1 MPDGEISL
9 VKECA
14 ARVTVVNRLGLHA
27 RPATAVA
34 DLAQQFTSAIVLRRD
49 GQEIDGKSIM
59 QIMLLAA
66 TQGAELELIAKGDDA
81 DQACQAIRELFAR
94 GFDEE

>member
-1 MPDGEISL
+1 MA
-9 VKECA
+9 KECA
-14 ARVTVVNRLGLHA
+14 TRVTIVNRLGLHA

-34 DLAQQFTSAIVLRRD
+34 DVAQQFKSAILLRRD
-49 GQEIDGKSIM
+49 DQEIDGKSIM

-66 TQGAELELIAKGDDA
+66 TEGVEIEVVARGDDA
-81 DQACQAIRELFAR
+81 DDACKALAELFAR

>member
-1 MPDGEISL
+1 VGKAYAAK
-9 VKECA
+9 VK
-14 ARVTVVNRLGLHA
+14 VVNRLGLHA

-34 DLAQQFTSAIVLRRD
+34 DLAQQFKSTVVLRRD
-49 GQEIDGKSIM
+49 GEEIDGKSIM

-66 TQGAELELIAKGDDA
+66 TQGVELEVVACGEDA
-81 DQACQAIRELFAR
+81 QEACDALCDLFAR

>member
-1 MPDGEISL
+1 MA
-9 VKECA
+9 KARA
-14 ARVTVVNRLGLHA
+14 AKVTVVNRLGLHA

-34 DLAQQFTSAIVLRRD
+34 DLAQQFTSSISLRRED
-49 GQEIDGKSIM
+49 EEIDGKSIM

-66 TQGAELELIAKGDDA
+66 TQGVELEIVARGDDA
-81 DQACQAIRELFAR
+81 DAACDALTDLFAR

>member
-1 MPDGEISL
+1 MG
-9 VKECA
+9 KECSA
-14 ARVTVVNRLGLHA
+14 KVKVVNRLGLHA

-34 DLAQQFTSAIVLRRD
+34 DLAQQFKSTIALRRD
-49 GQEIDGKSIM
+49 SEEIDGKSIM

-66 TQGAELELIAKGDDA
+66 TQGVELDVIARGEDA
-81 DQACQAIRELFAR
+81 DEACQALSDLFAR

>member
-1 MPDGEISL
+1 MGT
-9 VKECA
+9 ECT
-14 ARVTVVNRLGLHA
+14 ARVKVVNRLGLHA

-34 DLAQQFTSAIVLRRD
+34 DLAQSFKSAIALRRD
-49 GQEIDGKSIM
+49 SEEVDGKSIM

-66 TQGAELELIAKGDDA
+66 TQGVELEVVARGDDA
-81 DQACQAIRELFAR
+81 EKACKAISELFAR

>member
-1 MPDGEISL
+1 MA
-9 VKECA
+9 KECA
-14 ARVTVVNRLGLHA
+14 AKVTVKNRLGLHA

-34 DLAQQFTSAIVLRRD
+34 DVAQQFKSAIQLRRD
-49 GQEIDGKSIM
+49 DQEIDGKSIM

-66 TQGAELELIAKGDDA
+66 TQGVEIEVVASGDDA
-81 DQACQAIRELFAR
+81 EEACKALTDLFDR

>member
-1 MPDGEISL
+1 MA
-9 VKECA
+9 KECA
-14 ARVTVVNRLGLHA
+14 AKVTVVNRLGLHA

-34 DLAQQFTSAIVLRRD
+34 DLAQQFQSTICLRRD
-49 GQEIDGKSIM
+49 AEEIDGKSIM

-66 TQGAELELIAKGDDA
+66 TQGVELEVVARGEDA
-81 DQACQAIRELFAR
+81 QEACEALSQLFAR

>member
-1 MPDGEISL
+1 MA
-9 VKECA
+9 KECA
-14 ARVTVVNRLGLHA
+14 AKVKVVNRLGLHA

-34 DLAQQFTSAIVLRRD
+34 DCAQQFKSQIALKRD
-49 GQEIDGKSIM
+49 DQEIDGKSIM

-66 TQGAELELIAKGDDA
+66 TQGVELEVIARGDDA
-81 DQACQAIRELFAR
+81 DEACKALSDLFAR

>member
-1 MPDGEISL
+1 MA
-9 VKECA
+9 KECA
-14 ARVTVVNRLGLHA
+14 AKVTVVNRLGLHA

-34 DLAQQFTSAIVLRRD
+34 DCAQRFKSTIALKRED
-49 GQEIDGKSIM
+49 QEIDGKSIM

-66 TQGAELELIAKGDDA
+66 TQGVELEVIARGDDA
-81 DQACQAIRELFAR
+81 EEACKALGDLFAR

>member
-1 MPDGEISL
+1 L
-9 VKECA
+9 AKECA

-34 DLAQQFTSAIVLRRD
+34 DCAQQFSSQIALKRD
-49 GQEIDGKSIM
+49 DQEIDGKSIM

-66 TQGAELELIAKGDDA
+66 TQGVELEVIARGDDA
-81 DQACQAIRELFAR
+81 EEACKALGDLFAR

>member
-1 MPDGEISL
+1 MA
-9 VKECA
+9 KECA
-14 ARVTVVNRLGLHA
+14 AKVTVKNRLGLHA

-34 DLAQQFTSAIVLRRD
+34 DVAQQFKSAILLRRD
-49 GQEIDGKSIM
+49 DQEIDGKSIM

-66 TQGAELELIAKGDDA
+66 TQGVVIEVVASGDDA
-81 DQACQAIRELFAR
+81 EEACKALADLFDR

>member
-1 MPDGEISL
+1 MA
-9 VKECA
+9 KECA
-14 ARVTVVNRLGLHA
+14 AKVTVVNRLGLHA

-34 DLAQQFTSAIVLRRD
+34 DLAQRFASTIALRRE
-49 GQEIDGKSIM
+49 GQQVDGKSIM

-66 TQGAELELIAKGDDA
+66 TQGVVLDLVATGDDA
-81 DQACQAIRELFAR
+81 EEACQALSDLFAR

>member
-1 MPDGEISL
+1 MPDGETSL
-9 VKECA
+9 AKECA

-34 DLAQQFTSAIVLRRD
+34 DLAQNFTSAITLRRE
-49 GQEIDGKSIM
+49 GQEVDGKSIM

-66 TQGAELELIAKGDDA
+66 TQGVELDLVAKGEDA
-81 DQACQAIRELFAR
+81 DEACRALCELFAR

>member
-1 MPDGEISL
+1 MA
-9 VKECA
+9 KECA
-14 ARVTVVNRLGLHA
+14 AKVKVVNRLGLHA

-34 DLAQQFTSAIVLRRD
+34 DCAQQFKCAIALKRD
-49 GQEIDGKSIM
+49 DQEIDGKSIM

-66 TQGAELELIAKGDDA
+66 TQGVEIEVIARGDDA
-81 DQACQAIRELFAR
+81 EEACKALEDLFAR

>member
-1 MPDGEISL
+1 LG
-9 VKECA
+9 KECA
-14 ARVTVVNRLGLHA
+14 AKVKVVNRLGLHA

-34 DLAQQFTSAIVLRRD
+34 DCAQRFKSTISLKRD
-49 GQEIDGKSIM
+49 DQQIDGKSIM

-66 TQGAELELIAKGDDA
+66 TQGVEIEVRATGDDA
-81 DQACQAIRELFAR
+81 EDACKALADLFAR

>member
-1 MPDGEISL
+1 MA
-9 VKECA
+9 KECA
-14 ARVTVVNRLGLHA
+14 AKVTVVNRLGLHA

-34 DLAQQFTSAIVLRRD
+34 DLAQRFTSAISLRRD
-49 GQEIDGKSIM
+49 EEEIDGKSIM

-66 TQGAELELIAKGDDA
+66 TQGVELEVIARGDDA
-81 DQACQAIRELFAR
+81 DAACQALADLFAR

>member
-1 MPDGEISL
+1 MA
-9 VKECA
+9 KECA
-14 ARVTVVNRLGLHA
+14 AKVTVVNRLGLHA

-34 DLAQQFTSAIVLRRD
+34 DLAQRFASTIALRRE
-49 GQEIDGKSIM
+49 GQQVDGKSIM

-66 TQGAELELIAKGDDA
+66 TQGVVLDLVATGDDA
-81 DQACQAIRELFAR
+81 EEACRALSDLFAR

>member
-1 MPDGEISL
+1 MPDGESSL
-9 VKECA
+9 AKECA

-34 DLAQQFTSAIVLRRD
+34 DLAQRFTSAIVLRRD

-81 DQACQAIRELFAR
+81 EQACQAICELFAR

>member
-1 MPDGEISL
+1 MA
-9 VKECA
+9 KECA
-14 ARVTVVNRLGLHA
+14 AKVTVVNRLGLHA

-34 DLAQQFTSAIVLRRD
+34 DLAQQFTSAISLRRD
-49 GQEIDGKSIM
+49 EEEIDGKSIM

-66 TQGAELELIAKGDDA
+66 TQGVELEVIARGDDA
-81 DQACQAIRELFAR
+81 DAACQALADLFAR

>member
-1 MPDGEISL
+1 MGL
-9 VKECA
+9 AKECA
-14 ARVTVVNRLGLHA
+14 AKVTVKNRLGLHA

-34 DLAQQFTSAIVLRRD
+34 DCAQQFKSAILLRRD
-49 GQEIDGKSIM
+49 DQEIDGKSIM

-66 TQGAELELIAKGDDA
+66 TQGVVIEVVANGDDA
-81 DQACQAIRELFAR
+81 EEACKALADLFDR

>member
-1 MPDGEISL
+1 MA
-9 VKECA
+9 KECA
-14 ARVTVVNRLGLHA
+14 ARVTIVNRLGLHA

-34 DLAQQFTSAIVLRRD
+34 DLAQRFKSAVVLRR
-49 GQEIDGKSIM
+49 GSEEIDGKSIM

-66 TQGAELELIAKGDDA
+66 TQGVELEVVARGDDA
-81 DQACQAIRELFAR
+81 QEACDALKDLFAR

>member
-1 MPDGEISL
+1 
-9 VKECA
+9 VAKECA
-14 ARVTVVNRLGLHA
+14 AKVTVVNRLGLHA

-34 DLAQQFTSAIVLRRD
+34 DCAQRYKSNILLRRD
-49 GQEIDGKSIM
+49 DQEIDGKSIM

-66 TQGAELELIAKGDDA
+66 TQGVQLEVVARGDDA
-81 DQACQAIRELFAR
+81 DEACQALADLFSR

>member
-1 MPDGEISL
+1 MA
-9 VKECA
+9 KECA
-14 ARVTVVNRLGLHA
+14 AKVTVVNRLGLHA

-34 DLAQQFTSAIVLRRD
+34 DLAQQFACAIGLRRD
-49 GQEIDGKSIM
+49 DEEIDGKSIM

-66 TQGAELELIAKGDDA
+66 TQGMELEVIARGEDA
-81 DQACQAIRELFAR
+81 DAACQALSDLFAR

>member
-1 MPDGEISL
+1 MG
-9 VKECA
+9 KECA
-14 ARVTVVNRLGLHA
+14 AKVKVVNRLGLHA

-34 DLAQQFTSAIVLRRD
+34 DCAQQFKSTISLKRD
-49 GQEIDGKSIM
+49 DQEIDGKSIM

-66 TQGAELELIAKGDDA
+66 TEGVELEVLASGDDA
-81 DQACQAIRELFAR
+81 EEACKALSDLFAR